1 MWKDISTGIR
11 EGMVQWPGDRKLNI
25 TKDLSLENGE
35 EANVSSI
42 ETCVHLGTHIDAP
55 LHFITNGD
63 DVTKY
68 PLEKLTGTARVI
80 YLPGIKEISVA
91 HLIDLEIGEGDKIL
105 FKTDNSKTN
114 WVMESFNENFVAL
127 TADAAKY
134 LSDCKIDLIGIDY
147 LSIAMPNDNTE
158 VHQKLL
164 KNKICILEGLL
175 LQEIEEGLYDFV
187 CLPISIEQCDGSFAR
202 VIIREQ
208 GWG

>member
-11 EGMVQWPGDRKLNI
+11 QGMVQWPGDRKLSI
-25 TKDLSLENGE
+25 EKELSIESGE

-42 ETCVHLGTHIDAP
+42 ETCVHLGTHVDAP
-55 LHFITNGD
+55 LHFITNGN

-68 PLEKLTGTARVI
+68 SLEQLTGTARVI
-80 YLPGIKEISVA
+80 FLPGIKEISVA
-91 HLIDLEIGEGDKIL
+91 HLIELEIGEGDKIL
-105 FKTDNSKTN
+105 FKTDNSKTD
-114 WVMESFNENFVAL
+114 WTMRPFNENFVAL
-127 TADAAKY
+127 TADAAQY
-134 LSDCKIDLIGIDY
+134 LADCKIDLIGIDY

-164 KNKICILEGLL
+164 ENNICIVEGLL
-175 LQEIEEGLYDFV
+175 LQEIEEGLYEFV
-187 CLPISIEQCDGSFAR
+187 CLPINIEQCDGSFAR

>member
-11 EGMVQWPGDRKLNI
+11 QGMVQWPGDRKLSL
-25 TKDLSLENGE
+25 TKDLSLEKGE

-55 LHFITNGD
+55 LHFLTNGN

-68 PLEKLTGTARVI
+68 SLAQLTGTARVI

-91 HLIDLEIGEGDKIL
+91 HLIELQISEGDKIL

-114 WVMESFNENFVAL
+114 WVMEPFNENFVAL
-127 TADAAKY
+127 TTDAAQY
-134 LSDCKIDLIGIDY
+134 LSECKIDLIGIDY

-164 KNKICILEGLL
+164 KNNICILEGLL
-175 LQEIEEGLYDFV
+175 LRDVEEGLYEFV
-187 CLPISIEQCDGSFAR
+187 CLPINIQNSEGAFAR

>member
-11 EGMVQWPGDRKLNI
+11 EGMVQWPGDRKLSI
-25 TKDLSLENGE
+25 TKDLSLEKGE

-127 TADAAKY
+127 TADAAQY

-208 GWG
+208 GLG

>member
-11 EGMVQWPGDRKLNI
+11 EGMVQWPGDRKLSI
-25 TKDLSLENGE
+25 TKDLSLEKGE

-127 TADAAKY
+127 TADAAQY

-208 GWG
+208 EWG

>member
-11 EGMVQWPGDRKLNI
+11 EGMVQWPGDRKLSI
-25 TKDLSLENGE
+25 TKDLSLEKGE

-91 HLIDLEIGEGDKIL
+91 HLIELEIGEGDKIL

-127 TADAAKY
+127 TADAAQY

-208 GWG
+208 EWG